1 MYTIYNSFLNT
12 DTHNFNGSE
21 WIIDGERG
29 RDSYPGTYPK
39 EYCERLYQ
47 KGISWS
53 KIQKEYH
60 KGNIEES
67 YRLRQEGNK

>member
-1 MYTIYNSFLNT
+1 MYTICNSFLNT
-12 DTHNFNGSE
+12 DAYNFNGSE
-21 WIIDGERG
+21 WIIDGEHG
-29 RDSYPGTYPK
+29 RYSYPGTYPK

-53 KIQKEYH
+53 RIQKEYH

-67 YRLRQEGNK
+67 RRLLQEGNL